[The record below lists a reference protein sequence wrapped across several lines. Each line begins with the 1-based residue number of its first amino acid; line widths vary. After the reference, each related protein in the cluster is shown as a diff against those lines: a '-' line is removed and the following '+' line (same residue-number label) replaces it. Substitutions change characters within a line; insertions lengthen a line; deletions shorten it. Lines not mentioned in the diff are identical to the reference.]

1 MKGQLTTFFEN
12 ELNAAMF
19 EGNDIAVLH
28 GPMVTVLGTSLQNRI
43 YSFTNLLGSYWFRNG
58 RFLLPKAIQSAS
70 KN

>member
-28 GPMVTVLGTSLQNRI
+28 GPMVTVLGTSLQN
-43 YSFTNLLGSYWFRNG
+43 SNLLFHESTWE
-58 RFLLPKAIQSAS
+58 LLV
-70 KN
+70 